1 MRPPFMRYL
10 RIAPAIGVA
19 FVLSLI
25 LSDPA
30 QAQFNTY
37 IGVQGGVASMTA
49 GGDRTESL
57 IVVDPSEISRL
68 EFAQL
73 LEDLKET
80 LKARRLRVCSVPAAV
95 R

>member
-1 MRPPFMRYL
+1 MRYL

-57 IVVDPSEISRL
+57 SVVDPSEISRL

-80 LKARRLRVCSVPAAV
+80 LKARRFRACPVPAAV